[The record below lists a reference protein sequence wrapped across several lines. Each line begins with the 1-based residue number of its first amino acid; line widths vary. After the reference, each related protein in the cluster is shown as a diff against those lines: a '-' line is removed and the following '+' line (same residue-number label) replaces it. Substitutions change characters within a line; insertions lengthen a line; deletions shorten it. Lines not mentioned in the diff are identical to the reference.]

1 MSGGITRAD
10 MAAIKY
16 AIGAI
21 ETETGNSFG
30 EDECNGKRCY
40 RHCRDRAFCLL
51 RAKLLLSGVVR
62 RAEKREKR

>member
-10 MAAIKY
+10 TAAIKY

-40 RHCRDRAFCLL
+40 RHCRDRASCLL

>member
-1 MSGGITRAD
+1 

-40 RHCRDRAFCLL
+40 RHCGDRDFCLL
-51 RAKLLLSGVVR
+51 RAKLLLSGVLR
-62 RAEKREKR
+62 RAERRAKK

>member
-21 ETETGNSFG
+21 ETETGDSFG

-51 RAKLLLSGVVR
+51 RA
-62 RAEKREKR
+62 